1 MNEKLLKLRFKP
13 FLKTILDLKNYK
25 NNSLLQK
32 KNSLLQKKNSLLQK

>member
-32 KNSLLQKKNSLLQK
+32 KNSLLQK